1 MLQISNLYS
10 SVDSN
15 EILKGID
22 LKIPTGQ
29 LHVLMGPNGSG
40 KSTLSKVIMGHPSY
54 KVTAGKILLN
64 DVNLLDL
71 QVTKRSLQG
80 IFLAFQYPQEIPGV
94 NFSNYMRLVYNAH
107 QSKANKLPVFKFRK
121 LIKKT
126 AQELDISLSLIERNL
141 NEDLSGG
148 EKKKL
153 EILQMA
159 LIKPKL
165 AILDETD
172 SGLDQDAIKTIFSSI
187 TELRSMLPD
196 MSILVITHYQKIFKY
211 ITPDKIHIM
220 IDGKIKISGD
230 MTLVDTISKN
240 GYKEFKNSTN
250 G

>member
-1 MLQISNLYS
+1 MLQINDLHAKAAGT
-10 SVDSN
+10 N
-15 EILKGID
+15 ILNGIN

-40 KSTLSKVIMGHPSY
+40 KSTLSNVIMGHPSY
-54 KVTAGKILLN
+54 IVTDGEILLK
-64 DVNLLDL
+64 DTDLLNLKVDE
-71 QVTKRSLQG
+71 RSLAG
-80 IFLAFQYPQEIPGV
+80 VFLAFQYPQEIPGV

-107 QSKANKLPVFKFRK
+107 QSKKNQLPVFKFRK

-126 AQELDISLSLIERNL
+126 ATELDIPLSLIERNL

-187 TELRSMLPD
+187 TTLRQVLPD
-196 MSILVITHYQKIFKY
+196 MSILIITHYPKIFEY
-211 ITPDKIHIM
+211 ISPDKVHIM
-220 IDGKIKISGD
+220 INGKIKTSGD
-230 MTLVDTISKN
+230 TSLVDTISKN
-240 GYKEFKNSTN
+240 GYQEFKTEIK
-250 G
+250 